1 MTREE
6 QIKEAAK
13 EYSKDAFYPA
23 PDYNWYESDDM
34 AMKEVLA
41 NAFKA
46 GIEWSNKHPKSPWI
60 NVQEDLPCNH
70 SNLKSTECA
79 TVNVFVCKKGGS
91 VSVDFMIKRNGKW
104 EWDSWRESY
113 THWMP
118 IPSV

>member
-6 QIKEAAK
+6 QIKEAA
-13 EYSKDAFYPA
+13 EDYSAYRDAT
-23 PDYNWYESDDM
+23 DEEDLYNSTEL
-34 AMKEVLA
+34 E
-41 NAFKA
+41 AFKEGA
-46 GIEWSNKHPKSPWI
+46 EWADNHPKSPWI